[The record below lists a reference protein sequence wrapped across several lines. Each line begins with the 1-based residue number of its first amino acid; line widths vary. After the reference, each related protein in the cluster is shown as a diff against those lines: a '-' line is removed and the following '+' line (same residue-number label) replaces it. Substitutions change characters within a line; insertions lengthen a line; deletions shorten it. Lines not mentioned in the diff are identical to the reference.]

1 MIIYSP
7 SDGDAITS
15 SIKSKPRHCFLM
27 TRLGKPI
34 PKEIAEIRRA
44 ISSTCKSC
52 SFKVIDASAQNN
64 GRDFLL
70 KIWKQIAS
78 TPLVVGVVHEKIPP
92 ATQSN
97 IYYELG
103 IAQALG
109 KETIIVKSTNITIP
123 SDFVRTEYIE
133 FDSKFTR
140 NFSKYLKGLKEQAD
154 HYELMADQLESNP
167 ILSIDYLKRAFL
179 ITGETRLRKK
189 AKKLLNEAGL
199 DNRAKN
205 SVELIAASF

>member
-27 TRLGKPI
+27 TRLGKPV
-34 PKEIAEIRRA
+34 PKEITEIRRA
-44 ISSTCKSC
+44 ITTACKSC
-52 SFKVIDASAQNN
+52 SFKVIDASAQNT

-78 TPLVVGVVHEKIPP
+78 TPLVVGVVHGKIPSS
-92 ATQSN
+92 TQSN

-109 KETIIVKSTNITIP
+109 KETIIVKSPTSTIP

-133 FDSKFTR
+133 FDSKFNR

-154 HYELMADQLESNP
+154 HYELMADQLENNP

-179 ITGETRLRKK
+179 ITGETRLREK

-199 DNRAKN
+199 DDRAKN

>member
-97 IYYELG
+97 IYYEPG

>member
-34 PKEIAEIRRA
+34 PKEVNEIRKA
-44 ISSTCKSC
+44 ITAICKS
-52 SFKVIDASAQNN
+52 SRFRVIDASAQNT

-78 TPLVVGVVHEKIPP
+78 APLVVGVIHEKIPQS
-92 ATQSN
+92 TQSN

-109 KETIIVKSTNITIP
+109 KETIIVKSPTVSMP

-133 FDSKFTR
+133 FDSNFNK
-140 NFSKYLKGLKEQAD
+140 NFSAYIKGLYEQAK

-179 ITGETRLRKK
+179 LTGDVRLRKK
-189 AKKLLNEAGL
+189 AKAILNEAGL
-199 DNRAKN
+199 DGRAKN

>member
-1 MIIYSP
+1 
-7 SDGDAITS
+7 
-15 SIKSKPRHCFLM
+15 M

-34 PKEIAEIRRA
+34 PKEIVQVRKA
-44 ISSTCKSC
+44 ITAACKS
-52 SFKVIDASAQNN
+52 SNFKVIDASAQNT

-92 ATQSN
+92 STQSN

-109 KETIIVKSTNITIP
+109 KETIIVKSPSIDIP
-123 SDFVRTEYIE
+123 SDFIRTEYIE
-133 FDSKFTR
+133 FDSKFNR
-140 NFSKYLKGLKEQAD
+140 NFSKYLKGLKDQAD
-154 HYELMADQLESNP
+154 HYELMADQLENNP

-199 DNRAKN
+199 DDRAKN
-205 SVELIAASF
+205 SVEIIAATF